1 MSRKPRKPTK
11 IDLQAMAAPKRNW
24 TAAEDDVL
32 FDWYGLEKPA
42 ALQRRILRETGSP
55 RSIAAIIVRAG
66 ALNLDHRTASGYL
79 TVKEAAAELGISVH
93 VIHHRVRTGSI
104 KYKGRGKAGLLSDE
118 TMEQLR
124 KEFPP
129 APAKSM
135 SKTQAMRALG
145 YSETHFTR
153 LLVAGVIR
161 GVRRGERWYVDAE
174 HVEQLVAEFKREGVT
189 RREWGDLPHL
199 EAERAKARAYSI
211 GKRRQ
216 RRHEDRAIRYYTQSE
231 ARRVLG
237 IGRDEMRR
245 LLEAGAV
252 RGKRENGL
260 WLAERAHVDE
270 LAQQKREVG
279 A

>member
-24 TAAEDDVL
+24 TQAEDDVL
-32 FDWYGLEKPA
+32 VVYYGLEKPA
-42 ALQRRILRETGSP
+42 ALQRRILRETESL
-55 RSIAAIIVRAG
+55 RSVDAIIARAG

-93 VIHHRVRTGSI
+93 VIHHRVKIGAI
-104 KYKGRGKAGLLSDE
+104 QYKGRGKAGLLSDE

-135 SKTQAMRALG
+135 TKTQAMRALG

-153 LLVAGVIR
+153 LLVAGAIR

-189 RREWGDLPHL
+189 RRDWGALPHL
-199 EAERAKARAYSI
+199 EAERAKYREYV

-231 ARRVLG
+231 ARRMLG
-237 IGRDEMRR
+237 VRRDEMRR